1 MAPLIPDNV
10 DCDKLKIAHPSCPST
25 SSVVPDRDGT
35 DEPLV
40 GPPGAGEPGLEMVD
54 IPDWTDQDPGLD
66 LEDDNEEMTEEVED
80 NLPHP
85 ASPPL
90 HEQGEETTL
99 ATTIM
104 TQGMAEVSTDVTI
117 VLDTMDSHEDHE
129 NNTDW
134 VMIGSMVC
142 IIAVMAILAGEWFG
156 PLYVIQQ
163 LIGNF

>member
-1 MAPLIPDNV
+1 MAPLLPDRV
-10 DCDKLKIAHPSCPST
+10 DCDNLKVAHPSCPST
-25 SSVVPDRDGT
+25 SSVVPGRDGP

-40 GPPGAGEPGLEMVD
+40 GPPGAGETGLEVVD
-54 IPDWTDQDPGLD
+54 SPDWTNQDPGLD
-66 LEDDNEEMTEEVED
+66 MEDDNTGMTEEVKGS
-80 NLPHP
+80 LPHP

-104 TQGMAEVSTDVTI
+104 TQGMAEISTDVTI
-117 VLDTMDSHEDHE
+117 VLDAMDSHEDHE
-129 NNTDW
+129 DDTDW
-134 VMIGSMVC
+134 VMIGSTVC

-156 PLYVIQQ
+156 TLYVIQQ